1 MVSTWKIQNKISPQ
15 PPPFSLPPPP
25 PPPLPKKKK
34 ERKKKKEKTNCTLRD
49 SVPFVQFKKREKDP
63 WRNDTFI
70 KVADWSLQR
79 YWEYHSSVRVFHV
92 FKIVQM
98 TPNSAKHHG
107 ANYKKKD
114 VKISKNVKTKKS
126 LFLAKLPLN

>member
-1 MVSTWKIQNKISPQ
+1 MGLFSPVNTMIIS
-15 PPPFSLPPPP
+15 L
-25 PPPLPKKKK
+25 
-34 ERKKKKEKTNCTLRD
+34 RTLRD
-49 SVPFVQFKKREKDP
+49 SVPLVQFKKREKDP

-98 TPNSAKHHG
+98 TPNSAKHHR

-114 VKISKNVKTKKS
+114 VKISKNVKIKNPYFWQNYHWTENDDSTRESK
-126 LFLAKLPLN
+126 